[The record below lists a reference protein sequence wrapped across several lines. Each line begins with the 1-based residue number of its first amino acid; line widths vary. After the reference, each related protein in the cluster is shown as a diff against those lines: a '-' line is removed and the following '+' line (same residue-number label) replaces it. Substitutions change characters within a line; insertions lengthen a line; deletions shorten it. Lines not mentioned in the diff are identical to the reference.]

1 MIAIFAI
8 QNHWV
13 REQLQISYFSRQIVS
28 NADIYLLN
36 WFFLLEENKEEVLIP
51 PKPQIQKKDP
61 KIAQD
66 TYKAK
71 IFVDEI
77 NEVWPAE
84 EPDFSFLK

>member
-13 REQLQISYFSRQIVS
+13 KEQLQISYFNRWIVS
-28 NADIYLLN
+28 NTNKYLLSKL
-36 WFFLLEENKEEVLIP
+36 FLLEENKEEVLIP
-51 PKPQIQKKDP
+51 PKSQIEKKDP

-66 TYKAK
+66 TNKAK